1 MVQDTNFDFNV
12 FLKNLSA
19 VVYAPLLYLVHYS
32 QNSYLNQQW
41 NISKF
46 NMCLPL
52 QPKREELADN
62 GKAYI
67 EKVET
72 LFAKALE
79 NLQQP
84 TIMTNNNLNEGNSYL
99 HIQGHQIYKLIL
111 NIGTL
116 LCKKTGV
123 AFKTDILKKATHTSG
138 YPEIDNLQKDLK
150 KITSSF

>member
-1 MVQDTNFDFNV
+1 
-12 FLKNLSA
+12 
-19 VVYAPLLYLVHYS
+19 
-32 QNSYLNQQW
+32 
-41 NISKF
+41 
-46 NMCLPL
+46 MCLPL

-111 NIGTL
+111 NIGTYAR
-116 LCKKTGV
+116 KQV
-123 AFKTDILKKATHTSG
+123 
-138 YPEIDNLQKDLK
+138 
-150 KITSSF
+150 